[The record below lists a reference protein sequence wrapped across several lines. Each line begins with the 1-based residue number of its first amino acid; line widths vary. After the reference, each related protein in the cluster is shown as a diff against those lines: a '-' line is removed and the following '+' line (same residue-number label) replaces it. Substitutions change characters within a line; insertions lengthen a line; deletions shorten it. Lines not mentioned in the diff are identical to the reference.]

1 MKALVGAF
9 NQEKALA
16 GAFSVIVQL
25 QRLID
30 LRHYMRHEL
39 VPSTGPTWLMVVVV
53 SRLER
58 REGRVGGG
66 LASSGPGWLVMVR
79 PGLGNTL

>member
-1 MKALVGAF
+1 MSWSPAL
-9 NQEKALA
+9 
-16 GAFSVIVQL
+16 
-25 QRLID
+25 
-30 LRHYMRHEL
+30 
-39 VPSTGPTWLMVVVV
+39 GPTWLMVVVV